1 MANYYGVYSGD
12 GFACAPLEA
21 QAWWDKQGGVC
32 GGTLRV
38 LKISHTKFGSSR
50 YISVQVQPRQTS
62 AFVADQAALHQTPVL
77 LLSVMQEKAS
87 AARYALMAPRPPVQL
102 APVTLYYPK

>member
-21 QAWWDKQGGVC
+21 QAWWGKQGGVC
-32 GGTLRV
+32 GGALRV
-38 LKISHTKFGSSR
+38 LNISHEVWKLTTHF
-50 YISVQVQPRQTS
+50 VQVRPRQTS